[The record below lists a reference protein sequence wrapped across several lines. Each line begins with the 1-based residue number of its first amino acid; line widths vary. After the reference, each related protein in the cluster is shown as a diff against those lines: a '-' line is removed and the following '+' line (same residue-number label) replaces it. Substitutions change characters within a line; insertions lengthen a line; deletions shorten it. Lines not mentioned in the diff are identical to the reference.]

1 MAKPVSDQERARIVE
16 ALSTGKSCNAIAKE
30 FHRSPSTISTI
41 ATAEGHRFGHSNLAR
56 AHEARSNYCA
66 EVRGE
71 VGRAAVELAKRLLAE
86 FDEVQPVVSGS
97 ADGPV
102 VVRVELDARGQKDR
116 AQAMSTLVRTV
127 LDIDKHDNAGD
138 QDAAAVDAWLAA
150 MTGAGE

>member
-1 MAKPVSDQERARIVE
+1 MAPKLTDAERTHIIE
-16 ALSTGKSCNAIAKE
+16 LCEQGLSRNDIATKVG
-30 FHRSPSTISTI
+30 RSPDSISRVAHSI
-41 ATAEGHRFGHSNLAR
+41 GHRFGQTNLAA
-56 AHEARSNYCA
+56 AHEARSSYCA

-71 VGRAAVELAKRLLAE
+71 VARAAIERAKRLLAE
-86 FDEVQPVVSGS
+86 FEEVQPVVSGS

-138 QDAAAVDAWLAA
+138 QDTAAVDAWLAA
-150 MTGAGE
+150 MTGES